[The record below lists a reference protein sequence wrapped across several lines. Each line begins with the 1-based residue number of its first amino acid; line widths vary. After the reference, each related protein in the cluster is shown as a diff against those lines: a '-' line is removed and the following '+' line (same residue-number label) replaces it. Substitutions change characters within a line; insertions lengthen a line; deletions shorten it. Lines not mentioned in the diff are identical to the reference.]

1 MFEET
6 EFSSKSEKT
15 KWAEVM
21 DLSYMSSEES
31 GGENTI
37 VIHPLPWLTEE
48 VDLFKKGLD
57 DARYTALTPQAKRQM
72 KTRVTGESS
81 SRDRPNGSGWIF
93 TD

>member
-48 VDLFKKGLD
+48 VDLFKKGL
-57 DARYTALTPQAKRQM
+57 
-72 KTRVTGESS
+72 
-81 SRDRPNGSGWIF
+81 
-93 TD
+93 